1 VRKLSYAMILF
12 AGVLCS
18 TARADIVID
27 LTTEPSTG
35 SGTAVI
41 GGAFRV
47 DQIDAQS
54 TGTGVIEPF
63 LRIQGNGN
71 EMGYNTD
78 ANPEYDAKAGS
89 WTHAL
94 QLSAVP
100 IVTINTVDYRQFLL
114 DINQNSGGTNEFLA
128 LNQIQIF
135 QSPGDVGINSESFI
149 NQTAAGG
156 APPLIQFSNATEV
169 FRMNNA
175 TDPNTE
181 IRMNYDLNPGSGG
194 GDMFLYIRNDAFSQ
208 TPTSFI
214 TLFSHFGTPPG
225 SAASNDGFEEWAVI
239 GTGTTT
245 SAVPEPTSLALLAT
259 LVGVVGLL
267 ARKRRSTLVQA

>member
-1 VRKLSYAMILF
+1 MRNASYALVLF

-18 TARADIVID
+18 TARADNVIF
-27 LTTEPSTG
+27 LTTEPSSG
-35 SGTAVI
+35 SGTGVI
-41 GGAFRV
+41 GGTFLV

-54 TGTGVIEPF
+54 TGTGVIQPF

-78 ANPEYDAKAGS
+78 ANPEYDAKAGT

-114 DINQNSGGTNEFLA
+114 DINQNSGGTNEFLS

-135 QSPGDVGINSESFI
+135 QSAGDVGINSESFI
-149 NQTAAGG
+149 NQAAAGG
-156 APPLIQFSNATEV
+156 APPLIQFSNATER
-169 FRMNNA
+169 FRMNDPV
-175 TDPNTE
+175 DPNTE
-181 IRMNYDLNPGSGG
+181 IRLNYALNPGSGG
-194 GDMFLYIRNDAFSQ
+194 GDMFLYVRNDAFLQS
-208 TPTSFI
+208 PTSFI

-225 SAASNDGFEEWAVI
+225 DADSNDGFEEWAVI
-239 GTGTTT
+239 GTSTTT
-245 SAVPEPTSLALLAT
+245 PIPEPTSLALLAT
-259 LVGVVGLL
+259 LVGGVSLL
-267 ARKRRSTLVQA
+267 ARKRRFALQ